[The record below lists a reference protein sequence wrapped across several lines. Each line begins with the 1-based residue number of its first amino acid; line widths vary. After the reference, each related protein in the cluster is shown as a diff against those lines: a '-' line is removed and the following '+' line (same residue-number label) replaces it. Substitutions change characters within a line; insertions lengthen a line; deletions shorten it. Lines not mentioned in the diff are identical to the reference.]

1 MASRKEQKEQARA
14 QRLAKEQELASEKQR
29 QRRIQIL
36 GGIVVL
42 AIVVIGVAI
51 AISTSGGGSSNSGT
65 GATSTGGGAGSVNDY
80 TGLQTGS
87 AAQKTTK
94 YVDNLL
100 KGIPQSGT
108 VLGKPSAKVTIQYFG
123 DLQCPICRDFT
134 MEVLP
139 EFIAEQVRTGKAK
152 LDYKS
157 FCTATCNDFSEQ
169 VFNTQ
174 QIAAY
179 AAGKQNLFWNYAELF
194 YHEQGAEGSPYMNA
208 NFLDKFAQQT
218 TGLNVGTWSTDRK
231 DPSLLSQ
238 VQADGSLALKDNIRA
253 PRPWSH
259 RARRA
264 RSPWPTATCRPTAN
278 SYRRSRQSHESGGQ
292 RLTAGP

>member
-1 MASRKEQKEQARA
+1 MASRKEQKEEARA
-14 QRLAKEQELASEKQR
+14 QRLAKEQELAAKKQR
-29 QRRIQIL
+29 QRRFQIL
-36 GGIVVL
+36 GGVIVLAAVIIVV
-42 AIVVIGVAI
+42 AIT
-51 AISTSGGGSSNSGT
+51 ISTSGGGSSNSGT
-65 GATSTGGGAGSVNDY
+65 GATSTGGGAGSINDY

-87 AAQKTTK
+87 AAKKTTK

-108 VLGKPSAKVTIQYFG
+108 VLGKSSAKVTIQYFG

-139 EFIAEQVRTGKAK
+139 EFISKQVATGNVK

-174 QIAAY
+174 QVAAY

-194 YHEQGAEGSPYMNA
+194 YHEQGTEGSSYMNA
-208 NFLDKFAQQT
+208 NFLNQVAKQT
-218 TGLNVGTWSTDRK
+218 TGLKLSTWTTDRK
-231 DPSLLSQ
+231 DPTLLSQ
-238 VQADGSLALKDNIRA
+238 VQSDGSLALKDQIQGT
-253 PRPWSH
+253 
-259 RARRA
+259 
-264 RSPWPTATCRPTAN
+264 PTLVADGPKGEEEVANGNVPTY
-278 SYRRSRQSHESGGQ
+278 SE
-292 RLTAGP
+292 LVTAVKAVS